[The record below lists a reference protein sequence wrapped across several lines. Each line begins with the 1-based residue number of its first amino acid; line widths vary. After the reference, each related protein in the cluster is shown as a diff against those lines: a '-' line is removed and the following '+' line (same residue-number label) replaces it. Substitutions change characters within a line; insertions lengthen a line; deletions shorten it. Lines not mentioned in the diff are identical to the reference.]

1 METTEDENAESAGNN
16 SNNNATTATE
26 AGKSDDQQQQQ
37 QPQLQPGTSGI
48 QHAQTQGVY
57 IAVVVPKC
65 FIKHM
70 CFIVLYFH
78 GHAFFLWK
86 LLKSA
91 FLCFIFWKMYFIFV
105 S

>member
-1 METTEDENAESAGNN
+1 METTENENAESAGNN

-57 IAVVVPKC
+57 IIEKQLTSSRGKTCKA
-65 FIKHM
+65 
-70 CFIVLYFH
+70 
-78 GHAFFLWK
+78 
-86 LLKSA
+86 
-91 FLCFIFWKMYFIFV
+91 
-105 S
+105 